1 MKPILMAP
9 RMALTLRNTKIDSW
23 PAEPIDQ
30 TKQFK
35 WQTRRSFSKRMVE
48 WMRLAYQMGE
58 VSPFILG
65 SDMHE
70 NDYPYVVDFCPYGR
84 PGDHLYAK
92 ENYKYADWTE
102 DGEPIVE
109 YCDGQML
116 MRDGFDEEQAD
127 KLMDIWADLSDPD
140 NYAIDGRAADRKW
153 RPSIYMPRWASRTHL
168 KIEGV
173 RIERLRDISESDA
186 IAEGFESRDEFLRY
200 YAERNKKS
208 PEANPWVWVLEF
220 RRVM

>member
-9 RMALTLRNTKIDSW
+9 RMAVTLRNTKLDSW

-30 TKQFK
+30 TKPYK

-84 PGDHLYAK
+84 PGGKLYVK
-92 ENYKYADWTE
+92 ENYKYYGWTD
-102 DGEPIVE
+102 DGIPHLEYTGGSILPKEPDSHEWALKI
-109 YCDGQML
+109 
-116 MRDGFDEEQAD
+116 
-127 KLMDIWADLSDPD
+127 MDIWADLSDPD
-140 NYAIDGRAADRKW
+140 NYAIDGRAADQKW
-153 RPSIYMPRWASRTHL
+153 RPSLFMPRWASRTHL
-168 KIEGV
+168 KLERI

-186 IAEGFESRDEFLRY
+186 IAEGFESRDEFFRY

-208 PEANPWVWVLEF
+208 PDANPLVWVLEF